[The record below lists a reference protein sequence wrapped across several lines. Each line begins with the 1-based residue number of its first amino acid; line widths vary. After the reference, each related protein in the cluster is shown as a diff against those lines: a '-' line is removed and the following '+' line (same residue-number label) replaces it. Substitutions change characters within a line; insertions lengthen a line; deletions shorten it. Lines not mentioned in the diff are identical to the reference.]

1 MSIYAISMVVY
12 FIIAFGI
19 AIFYSRKRTTS
30 NEDFFL
36 GGRQFG
42 IVFVFFT
49 MMATFLG
56 AGTTVG
62 TTAWIWKRGLSQVW
76 MTAGYAF
83 VFLFIGFFLA
93 ARVRRFGANC
103 NAYTFADFLEIRY
116 NKSARYIGA
125 TLMWFAFMSIAAF
138 QYIGIG
144 RIINTVTGIDYTVG
158 VLVAALITIL
168 YTSYGGMWAI
178 AITGVV
184 KGALVF
190 TGIVIMA
197 PILYLKA
204 GGIQGI
210 LSVVPAQHCSVVG
223 YITPGQALTWF
234 LVFFL
239 GIIPMQDWWQRVL
252 SAKGEREAK
261 MGLLYLAGGF
271 VFIELLI
278 YIIGFAGKVLEPNIA
293 NPENLFP
300 TLVMHYFNP
309 YIGGLLLAAVVAI
322 ITSTAAACLLVAS
335 THFTRDLYNG
345 IIKPNAT
352 DAELLRFSKISTLGL
367 GVLVLVFVFA
377 APGMFELFVI
387 SADILGASLT
397 VPILAGFFVPR
408 VGAKAG
414 FYGILAGIVG
424 WAISYMGWEPMGFG
438 PATVGAFFSLITVL
452 IGMVVLPPAERA
464 VLEKLGFVEKNATAV
479 KDSYFDKA

>member
-1 MSIYAISMVVY
+1 MNVYSVSMIVY
-12 FIIAFGI
+12 FIIAFAI
-19 AIFYSRKRTTS
+19 AIIYSRKRTTS

-76 MTAGYAF
+76 MTAGYAV
-83 VFLFIGFFLA
+83 VFLFIGLFLA
-93 ARVRRFGANC
+93 ARVRRFGTYC
-103 NAYTFADFLEIRY
+103 NAYTFADFLEMRY

-138 QYIGIG
+138 QYMGIG
-144 RIINTVTGIDYTVG
+144 RIINTVTGIDYNIA
-158 VLVAALITIL
+158 VLIAALITIL

-190 TGIVIMA
+190 IGILIMA
-197 PILYLKA
+197 PVLYMKA
-204 GGIQGI
+204 GGMEGI
-210 LSVVPAQHCSVVG
+210 ASAVPVQHFSLVG
-223 YITPGQALTWF
+223 YISPGQALTWF

-252 SAKGEREAK
+252 AAKGEREARL
-261 MGLLYLAGGF
+261 GLMYLVAGF
-271 VFIELLI
+271 VFIETLI
-278 YIIGFAGKVLEPNIA
+278 YMIGFAGKVLEPNIA
-293 NPENLFP
+293 NPESLFP
-300 TLVMHYFNP
+300 TLVIHHFSP
-309 YIGGLLLAAVVAI
+309 YIGGLLLAALVAI
-322 ITSTAAACLLVAS
+322 ITSTASACLLVAS

-352 DAELLRFSKISTLGL
+352 DAELLKFSKISTLGL

-408 VGAKAG
+408 VGEKAG
-414 FYGILAGIVG
+414 FYAMLAGIIG
-424 WAISYMGWEPMGFG
+424 WAVSYMGWHPMGFG
-438 PATVGAFFSLITVL
+438 PAAVGGLFSLIAVI
-452 IGMVVLPPAERA
+452 IGMMVLPPADRA
-464 VLEKLGFVEKNATAV
+464 VLEKMGLMKPDETVNVIKG
-479 KDSYFDKA
+479 